1 MSVQNSYKE
10 AAAYLENIPKFI
22 KKNTMQQTRDF
33 YEYIGKPGSESK
45 VIHVAGTNG
54 KGSVC
59 CYLESVLRTCGYCV
73 GTFTSPHLVTV
84 RERMRIGGSERAED
98 KVTGSKPL
106 GNNVTGSELIGEA
119 EFTDIFLQIK
129 EQIKKYQ
136 ETFSSSYHP
145 SYFEYLY
152 FMAMLFFE
160 HHQPDFIILETGLG
174 GRLDATNS
182 FPTPVLSVIT
192 RIGLDHTEY
201 LGDTIPKI
209 AAEKAGI
216 IKAGADAVYLASERG
231 VVETME
237 DAVRKAHVSGHP
249 VNPKKVIL
257 EKVHKKGIDFS
268 YHTGY
273 YKNDIFCLST
283 GALYQMENAAL
294 CVQASVIL
302 NQKEIA
308 EISEEHLREGL
319 LRASWAGRM
328 EEIFAGVYLDGAHN
342 GDGIRA
348 FLETVKHR
356 PCTGKRV
363 LLFSVVSD
371 KDYRTMAEELVEA
384 ALFDKVVLAPLES
397 SRRADMKQIADLFPV
412 AEKQIFE
419 SVEEAFQESLREK
432 GKEDQLYV
440 AGSLYLVGQIKAM
453 LEQEN
458 PESSLEED
466 LRG

>member
-1 MSVQNSYKE
+1 MTVQNSYKE
-10 AAAYLENIPKFI
+10 AAEYLENIPKFI

-33 YEYIGKPGSESK
+33 YEYMGKPGSRSK

-84 RERMRIGGSERAED
+84 RERMKIG
-98 KVTGSKPL
+98 
-106 GNNVTGSELIGEA
+106 GSELIGEA
-119 EFTDIFLQIK
+119 EFTDIFLQVK

-136 ETFSSSYHP
+136 ETCSSSYHP

-160 HHQPDFIILETGLG
+160 RHRPDFIILETGLG

-182 FPTPVLSVIT
+182 FPTPVLSILT

-231 VVETME
+231 VVEIME

-328 EEIFAGVYLDGAHN
+328 EEIFPGVYLDGAHN

-453 LEQEN
+453 LEQEKAV
-458 PESSLEED
+458 
-466 LRG
+466 

>member
-33 YEYIGKPGSESK
+33 YEYMGKPGSRSK

-84 RERMRIGGSERAED
+84 RERMRIGGSE
-98 KVTGSKPL
+98 
-106 GNNVTGSELIGEA
+106 LIGEA
-119 EFTDIFLQIK
+119 EFTDIFLQVK

-136 ETFSSSYHP
+136 ETCSSSYHP

-160 HHQPDFIILETGLG
+160 RHRPDFIILETGLG

-182 FPTPVLSVIT
+182 FPTPVLSILT

-201 LGDTIPKI
+201 LGDTIPQI

-231 VVETME
+231 VVEIME

-283 GALYQMENAAL
+283 GALYQMENVAL

-328 EEIFAGVYLDGAHN
+328 EEIFPGVYLDGAHN

-453 LEQEN
+453 LEQEKAV
-458 PESSLEED
+458 
-466 LRG
+466 

>member
-1 MSVQNSYKE
+1 MSVQSNYKE
-10 AAAYLENIPKFI
+10 ASEYLENIPKFI

-33 YEYIGKPGSESK
+33 YEYIGRPGSKSK

-84 RERMRIGGSERAED
+84 RERMKISRKLQDNGL
-98 KVTGSKPL
+98 TGSKTSVGGL
-106 GNNVTGSELIGEA
+106 TGSELIGEA

-129 EQIKKYQ
+129 EQIKIYQ
-136 ETFSSSYHP
+136 ETFSSTYHP

-152 FMAMLFFE
+152 FMAMLYFE

-182 FPTPVLSVIT
+182 YPSPVLSIIT

-201 LGDTIPKI
+201 LGDTIRQI
-209 AAEKAGI
+209 ASEKAGI
-216 IKAGADAVYLASERG
+216 IKPGADVVYLSGDED

-237 DAVRKAHVSGHP
+237 EAVRKAQVSAYP
-249 VNPKKVIL
+249 VNPKCLSL

-268 YHTGY
+268 YHTRY
-273 YKNDIFCLST
+273 YKNDKFCLST
-283 GALYQMENAAL
+283 EALYQMENAAL
-294 CVQASVIL
+294 CVQATVAL
-302 NQKEIA
+302 NQNGVA
-308 EISEEHLREGL
+308 EISEENIREGL
-319 LRASWAGRM
+319 KKAHWVGRM
-328 EEIFAGVYLDGAHN
+328 EEVLPAVYLDGAHN

-348 FLETVKHR
+348 FLETVRQK
-356 PCTGKRV
+356 PCHGKRV

-371 KDYRTMAEELVEA
+371 KDYKTMADELVEA
-384 ALFDKVVLAPLES
+384 DLFDKVVLAPLES
-397 SRRADMKQIADLFPV
+397 SRRADMNRIAELFPV
-412 AEKQIFE
+412 MEKEIFE
-419 SVEEAFQESLREK
+419 TVEEAFQKCVQEK
-432 GKEDQLYV
+432 EEQDTLYV

-453 LEQEN
+453 LSN
-458 PESSLEED
+458 VL
-466 LRG
+466 